1 MFRTNDAFG
10 LLMFIALL
18 LISHSFSLQVR
29 TTILGQSTCEVVS
42 TGSVNKS
49 HKIFFFYVS
58 LKLYSAGSSFGV
70 FGRRTRVSPPRY
82 GADVVD
88 V

>member
-1 MFRTNDAFG
+1 
-10 LLMFIALL
+10 MFIALL
-18 LISHSFSLQVR
+18 LISYSFSLQVR
-29 TTILGQSTCEVVS
+29 TTIPGQSTCEVVS

-49 HKIFFFYVS
+49 HKIFFFFFFYVS
-58 LKLYSAGSSFGV
+58 LKLSSAGSSFGV